1 MTNNIYSFS
10 KVEKKMRSIFSTKN
24 CLNPNDKVN
33 DCLHLHVHTNYF
45 CCFLSD
51 VEILYDSSIRFN
63 ERLYIRLGVDLTHIK
78 LRRTLRDI
86 ISQPLVFV
94 RDALS
99 KETFDALDKLHQV
112 NWNFNLCSINFSPFV
127 ACSCA

>member
-1 MTNNIYSFS
+1 
-10 KVEKKMRSIFSTKN
+10 
-24 CLNPNDKVN
+24 
-33 DCLHLHVHTNYF
+33 VHTNYF

-112 NWNFNLCSINFSPFV
+112 N
-127 ACSCA
+127 